1 MRRMYHLRMDLG
13 LKGRIVLITG
23 GSKGLGLACAR
34 AFIAEGAR
42 VAIASRSHD
51 NLEKARR
58 ELGTVETFAA
68 DLCQPRA
75 AAEMVEVVERR
86 VGPVDVLVNSA
97 GAARRVGAE
106 DLSPEAWRA
115 AMEAKY
121 FSYINVIDP
130 LIKRMAARGR
140 GTIVNIIGSG
150 GKVATPT
157 HLGGGAANAALM
169 LATAGLANA
178 YASRGIRVIG
188 VNPGPTKTERVAQGI
203 AVEQASRLVEA
214 GVRSDRH
221 PLAKAPHLGISNRR
235 IGELLHARH
244 SVKERHRRAVLC
256 AEPRLGAVAGLR
268 PIAALDGER
277 MQCDADPFRRLRRAQ
292 LEAGVDERM
301 QHHARRVRLVGH
313 ALHFPP

>member
-1 MRRMYHLRMDLG
+1 MDLG

-42 VAIASRSHD
+42 VAICSRSHD

-58 ELGTVETFAA
+58 ELGAVETFAA

-106 DLSPEAWRA
+106 DLTPEAWRA
-115 AMEAKY
+115 SMDAKY

-140 GTIVNIIGSG
+140 GAIVNLIGSG

-157 HLGGGAANAALM
+157 HIGGGAANAALM

-178 YASRGIRVIG
+178 YAKSGVRVVG
-188 VNPGPTKTERVAQGI
+188 VNPGPTKTERVA
-203 AVEQASRLVEA
+203 
-214 GVRSDRH
+214 
-221 PLAKAPHLGISNRR
+221 
-235 IGELLHARH
+235 
-244 SVKERHRRAVLC
+244 
-256 AEPRLGAVAGLR
+256 AGLAADAKR
-268 PIAALDGER
+268 DGVSEDEALKRIVQRIPFGRMPEPEEIADIVVFAASER
-277 MQCDADPFRRLRRAQ
+277 ARLLTGAILSADAATTPT
-292 LEAGVDERM
+292 V
-301 QHHARRVRLVGH
+301 V
-313 ALHFPP
+313 

>member
-1 MRRMYHLRMDLG
+1 MDLK
-13 LKGRIVLITG
+13 LKGSIVLITG

-42 VAIASRSHD
+42 VAIASRSHE
-51 NLEKARR
+51 NLEKARSQ
-58 ELGTVETFAA
+58 LGQVETFAA
-68 DLCQPRA
+68 DLCQPRP
-75 AAEMVEVVERR
+75 AAEMVDAVERR

-106 DLSPEAWRA
+106 DLSPETWRA
-115 AMEAKY
+115 AMDAKY

-130 LIKRMAARGR
+130 LIKRMAARGH

-188 VNPGPTKTERVAQGI
+188 INPGPTKTERVAQGM
-203 AVEQASRLVEA
+203 AV
-214 GVRSDRH
+214 D
-221 PLAKAPHLGISNRR
+221 AKREGISEAEALKRTVQKFPTGR
-235 IGELLHARH
+235 MPEPEEIADVVVFAA
-244 SVKERHRRAVLC
+244 SERAKVLT
-256 AEPRLGAVAGLR
+256 GAILSAD
-268 PIAALDGER
+268 AATT
-277 MQCDADPFRRLRRAQ
+277 PT
-292 LEAGVDERM
+292 V
-301 QHHARRVRLVGH
+301 V
-313 ALHFPP
+313 

>member
-1 MRRMYHLRMDLG
+1 MYHLRMDLG

-42 VAIASRSHD
+42 VAIVSRSHD

-106 DLSPEAWRA
+106 ELTPEAWRA
-115 AMEAKY
+115 SMDAKY

-140 GTIVNIIGSG
+140 GAIVNIIGSG

-157 HLGGGAANAALM
+157 HIGGGAANAALM

-178 YASRGIRVIG
+178 YAKSGVRVVG
-188 VNPGPTKTERVAQGI
+188 VNPGPTKTERVAQGLAADAKRDGVSEDEALKRIVQRMPLGRMPEPEEI
-203 AVEQASRLVEA
+203 ANIVVFAASERARL
-214 GVRSDRH
+214 
-221 PLAKAPHLGISNRR
+221 LT
-235 IGELLHARH
+235 
-244 SVKERHRRAVLC
+244 
-256 AEPRLGAVAGLR
+256 GAILSA
-268 PIAALDGER
+268 DG
-277 MQCDADPFRRLRRAQ
+277 ATTPT
-292 LEAGVDERM
+292 V
-301 QHHARRVRLVGH
+301 V
-313 ALHFPP
+313 